1 MISKRLAHALHRQ
14 DWFVVLLEIVIVV
27 VGILI
32 ALEVQNWNDARLA
45 QEEAADWRRQI
56 LADLNQTRF
65 DLEGRQQY
73 NSEALAFGEEALALM
88 VDDSVLNEA
97 SAWTLVLGA
106 FQAGQIW
113 PYRLTGTA
121 FRQAQNAGGLGL
133 VAEPAVIVTLS
144 YLYDVTAHDL
154 ELVSGGLP
162 RYREMIRERL
172 DWPLQEY
179 IWDAD
184 CQATVLSEG
193 FADYRFS
200 LVHCEKP
207 KQRESILAN
216 AEALRKDDAL
226 IRALRGRLSQLKIS
240 VDSLGRVIERVDN
253 AIQQLEPSR

>member
-1 MISKRLAHALHRQ
+1 MILKRLADALRRQ
-14 DWFVVLLEIVIVV
+14 DWFVVLLEVAILV

-45 QEEAADWRRQI
+45 REEAADWRRQI

-65 DLEGRQQY
+65 DIEGRQQY

-88 VDDSVLNEA
+88 VDGSVLNEA

-113 PYRLTGTA
+113 PYQLTGPA
-121 FRQAQNAGGLGL
+121 FRQAQSAGGLGH
-133 VAEPAVIVTLS
+133 VAESEVIVTLS

-184 CQATVLSEG
+184 CQATVFNEG

-200 LVHCEKP
+200 LVHCEMP
-207 KQRESILAN
+207 PQPGRVLAS
-216 AEALRKDDAL
+216 AEALRNDEEL

-240 VDSLGRVIERVDN
+240 VDSLGRVIERVEN
-253 AIQQLEPSR
+253 AIQKLEADR

>member
-1 MISKRLAHALHRQ
+1 MILKRFADALPRQ
-14 DWFVVLLEIVIVV
+14 DWFVVFLEVAIVIA
-27 VGILI
+27 GILI
-32 ALEVQNWNDARLA
+32 ALEVENWNDERLA
-45 QEEAADWRRQI
+45 QREAADWRRQI
-56 LADLNQTRF
+56 IADLNQTRF
-65 DLEGRQQY
+65 DLEGRRQY

-88 VDDSVLNEA
+88 VDDSELNEA

-113 PYRLTGTA
+113 PYRLTGPA
-121 FRQAQNAGGLGL
+121 FRQVQNAGGLGL
-133 VAEPAVIVTLS
+133 VAEPEVIVTLS
-144 YLYDVTAHDL
+144 YLYEVTAHDL

-184 CQATVLSEG
+184 CQATVLNED

-207 KQRESILAN
+207 RLPERILAS
-216 AEALRKDDAL
+216 AEALRNDEAL

-240 VDSLGRVIERVDN
+240 VASLERVIDRVDN
-253 AIQQLEPSR
+253 AIKQLVADH